1 MDLGYFATVVTQQV
15 SVEQLAGLG
24 LHEGDTLHVLSQLD
38 SAFLVS
44 IVHARRVELST
55 QSNAAEWLRT
65 VRGSVHFDTGGE
77 AMDLRMSYYPEKYAF
92 NKSSLMR
99 VFFGY

>member
-44 IVHARRVELST
+44 IVHASKGELLLNPMQQLTLPRR
-55 QSNAAEWLRT
+55 
-65 VRGSVHFDTGGE
+65 G
-77 AMDLRMSYYPEKYAF
+77 
-92 NKSSLMR
+92 
-99 VFFGY
+99 